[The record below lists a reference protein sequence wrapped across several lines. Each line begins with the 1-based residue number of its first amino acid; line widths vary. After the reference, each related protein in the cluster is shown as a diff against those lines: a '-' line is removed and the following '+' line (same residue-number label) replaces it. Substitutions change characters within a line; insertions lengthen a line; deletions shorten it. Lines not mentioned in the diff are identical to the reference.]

1 MEGSNE
7 EYKFLNSRSR
17 RKIKKKKGNKE
28 NEDDKQ
34 FISNFQTMRNQHI
47 NSKNKENSFWSI
59 ISLVNMHKQTKNN
72 SNLHFFN
79 SHHILPD
86 CLFPSLPRNDNNK
99 HYLILKIKQSTIKQ
113 KCLFN
118 KEFKITSQGVVA
130 SQKRSD
136 GCVSIGRQQIN
147 DFGERINDI
156 YLFPTDACI
165 SRSHCKIFYS
175 DFLSQ
180 SQKSKDTLTTL
191 LMINHARLNQF
202 AKVKNFPQDL
212 LFRIAK
218 FAIPKKKLYLQDND
232 TIYGTYLKIKQSNP
246 FTVLKQILPH
256 FIECYQTTFP
266 NKKLNE
272 FLSKTEKNECIKRSY
287 LNHLDQ
293 EEKSKKVMKL
303 FEKKMVVLKDEMNF
317 LYDNKAGFVVLSI
330 GSFAKA
336 INSMNKLMEDF
347 GSECNDY
354 IEIKSNEKMFNDQK
368 FDISSKI
375 YKLMINK
382 SELLTLSP
390 AQLVHLNSYSFLYI
404 VLSLGDPCGIMNRGN
419 EYLFVAKK
427 DSNQYLNFNL
437 NIEEKE
443 TNRFVDG
450 YLFSKDFDS
459 AIQIQ
464 SESEFIIYYNC
475 FIDRWGITSLK
486 NSKKEDNFG
495 LWLGTSPDKRKN
507 VRFHQNT
514 KFMVKDGDY
523 IKISETIMKLK
534 VMVKEEVKM
543 DIS

>member
-1 MEGSNE
+1 
-7 EYKFLNSRSR
+7 
-17 RKIKKKKGNKE
+17 
-28 NEDDKQ
+28 
-34 FISNFQTMRNQHI
+34 
-47 NSKNKENSFWSI
+47 
-59 ISLVNMHKQTKNN
+59 
-72 SNLHFFN
+72 
-79 SHHILPD
+79 
-86 CLFPSLPRNDNNK
+86 
-99 HYLILKIKQSTIKQ
+99 
-113 KCLFN
+113 
-118 KEFKITSQGVVA
+118 
-130 SQKRSD
+130 
-136 GCVSIGRQQIN
+136 VSIGRQQIN

-180 SQKSKDTLTTL
+180 SQKSKEALTTL
-191 LMINHARLNQF
+191 FMINHARLNQF
-202 AKVKNFPQDL
+202 AKVKNIPQDL

-232 TIYGTYLKIKQSNP
+232 TIYGTYLKIKHSNP
-246 FTVLKQILPH
+246 FNILKLIFPYLNECHQIL
-256 FIECYQTTFP
+256 FP
-266 NKKLNE
+266 NKKLND
-272 FLSKTEKNECIKRSY
+272 FLSKIEKSEYLKSSY
-287 LNHLDQ
+287 LNHYDN
-293 EEKSKKVMKL
+293 EEKSKKIMKL
-303 FEKKMVVLKDEMNF
+303 FEKKMVLLKDEMNF
-317 LYDNKAGFVVLSI
+317 LFDSKAGFVVLSI

-347 GSECNDY
+347 GSECNEY
-354 IEIKSNEKMFNDQK
+354 IEVKSNEKIFNDQK
-368 FDISSKI
+368 FEISSKI

-427 DSNQYLNFNL
+427 DSNQYLNFNF
-437 NIEEKE
+437 NFGEKE
-443 TNRFVDG
+443 TNRLVDG

-464 SESEFIIYYNC
+464 SESEFIIYYNA
-475 FIDRWGITSLK
+475 FIDRWGISSL
-486 NSKKEDNFG
+486 NSSKKMDNFG

-507 VRFHQNT
+507 VRFHQNS
-514 KFMVKDGDY
+514 KFVVKDGDY

-534 VMVKEEVKM
+534 VMVKDEVNM